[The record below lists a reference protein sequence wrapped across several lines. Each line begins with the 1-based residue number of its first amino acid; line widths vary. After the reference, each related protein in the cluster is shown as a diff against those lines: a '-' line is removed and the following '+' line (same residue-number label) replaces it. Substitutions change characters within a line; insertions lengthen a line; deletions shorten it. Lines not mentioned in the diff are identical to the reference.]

1 MQLWGGGGSHP
12 NLLFDSAE
20 RRGFPEPTRPGAEA
34 RRKRVEVRAEKRRQ
48 TGKYSPA
55 LHEEGHFS
63 LCGDISAQSV
73 RCRHA
78 LQQPPQPPRP
88 QGSRRIAAA
97 CFEGTNQKAER
108 GRVRRPRPRAAPGAR
123 DLRARLS
130 QRGRRALRQL
140 SRDLPGHA
148 SLFTERPCGVSQS
161 LSSHLTCRRQQQSVL
176 LVPTG

>member
-1 MQLWGGGGSHP
+1 MLDSAACSFGGSRP
-12 NLLFDSAE
+12 NLPFDSAE

-108 GRVRRPRPRAAPGAR
+108 GRVRRPRPRAAPGPPPEHATCAR
-123 DLRARLS
+123 GSVSEGAGLSASCLATSLATPLFLLKDRVAYLRVC
-130 QRGRRALRQL
+130 
-140 SRDLPGHA
+140 P
-148 SLFTERPCGVSQS
+148 PI
-161 LSSHLTCRRQQQSVL
+161 
-176 LVPTG
+176 